1 MKHCLQGHQWG
12 ILFHTC
18 RNESKIRTLKIGGSI
33 ILHPGPPS
41 WHFIFSNPLTIHFY
55 QSKNQNLG
63 FGTLTNR
70 DQDRTLLGLVTFFW
84 PWGWG
89 AFLVV
94 SKLRPLLFHFLMVCF
109 IADNENEWRK
119 YWVEIWFSN
128 FFLFF
133 RMRNTPKDNRI
144 LYSSQWKSREGEG
157 IYFFFRFDWEKI

>member
-41 WHFIFSNPLTIHFY
+41 WHFIFFNPLTIHFY

-128 FFLFF
+128 FFFSSGCGTRQKTIEF
-133 RMRNTPKDNRI
+133 SI
-144 LYSSQWKSREGEG
+144 LHNERDRGGSE
-157 IYFFFRFDWEKI
+157 